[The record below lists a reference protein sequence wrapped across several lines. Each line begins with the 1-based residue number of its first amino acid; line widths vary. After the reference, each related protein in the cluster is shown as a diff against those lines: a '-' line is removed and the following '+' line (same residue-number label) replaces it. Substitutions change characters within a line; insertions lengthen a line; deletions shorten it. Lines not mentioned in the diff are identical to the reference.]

1 MHIRNNWDMKTFKYN
16 TPKQIVPVRD
26 RSEFITAHG
35 EINGN
40 LRIVHEELTYRQGQE
55 PYNHVKEALKSELIK
70 WFYGYNLCLV
80 P

>member
-40 LRIVHEELTYRQGQE
+40 LRIVHEELTYRQG
-55 PYNHVKEALKSELIK
+55 
-70 WFYGYNLCLV
+70 
-80 P
+80 